1 MQAFL
6 RELSYLVGI
15 RFFKEDKILM
25 YDMVIRNGTLIDGSG
40 APGQHS
46 DVAITA
52 GCIVAVGK
60 DIGPAKKEINAAGL
74 LVTPGW
80 VDIHTHYDGQV
91 TWDPMFS
98 PSSWNGVT
106 TVVMGNCGVGFA
118 PVEPGKEDYL
128 IQLMEGVED
137 IPGAAL
143 AEGIDWK
150 WETFPQYLD
159 VIESI
164 PHAIDFAAQVPHG
177 AVRTYVMGDR
187 GANNEK
193 ASADEV
199 AAMAAIVKEGLE
211 AGALGFS
218 TTRTI
223 LHRAKDG
230 ELAPGTT
237 ADREEVIGIGRV
249 LGEVGY
255 GVLEVASDL
264 NPEEEELAWMRQV
277 GQETGRPVTFACLQS
292 NRDPE
297 QWQRLLA
304 AVDEDRAA
312 GGTLTPQVAQRP
324 AGVLFSLESS
334 GHPFIL
340 HDAYQKVAQLPLAK
354 RVAAL
359 REPAL
364 RREILDNPP
373 DLAGLPEVFTQ
384 TLSAWGNM
392 FPLGDPIDYEPGPEK
407 SVLAQAHVNG
417 CSPAE
422 FAYDTMLEREG
433 KGILYMPL
441 LGYSNGDFEALREMM
456 LHPNAVFG
464 LSDGGAHCGLICD
477 ASMPTYL
484 LTHWA
489 RDRTRGERIPIEQ
502 LIHNQTQR
510 TANFYGMHDRGLIA
524 PGMKADINVIDYDSL
539 TIHPPEMVYDLPANA
554 RRLVQ
559 RVDGYRL
566 TICSGEIIR
575 EDGHDTGAMPGKLVR
590 GPQPQPQSAA

>member
-1 MQAFL
+1 
-6 RELSYLVGI
+6 
-15 RFFKEDKILM
+15 M
-25 YDMVIRNGTLIDGSG
+25 YDMVIRNGSVIDGTG
-40 APGQHS
+40 AAARDV
-46 DVAITA
+46 DVAITGGIIA
-52 GCIVAVGK
+52 AVGA
-60 DIGPAKKEINAAGL
+60 DLGEGRQEIDAAGM

-91 TWDPMFS
+91 SWDPLLS

-118 PVEPGKEDYL
+118 PVVPGKEDYL

-143 AEGIDWK
+143 AEGIAWN

-159 VIESI
+159 EIDKL

-177 AVRTYVMGDR
+177 AVRTYVMGAR
-187 GANNEK
+187 GANNEE
-193 ASADEV
+193 ATAEEV
-199 AAMAAIVKEGLE
+199 AAMAAIVKEGLQ

-223 LHRAKDG
+223 LHRAADG

-237 ADREEVIGIGRV
+237 ADREEVIGIGRAM
-249 LGEVGY
+249 GEVGF
-255 GVLEVASDL
+255 GVFEVASDL
-264 NPEEEELAWMRQV
+264 APEEEELEWMRQI
-277 GQETGRPVTFACLQS
+277 GRETGRPVTFACLQ
-292 NRDPE
+292 NNEDPQ

-340 HDAYQKVAQLPLAK
+340 HEAFQPVAALPLAE

-373 DLAGLPEVFTQ
+373 DLSALPEVFTKSL
-384 TLSAWGNM
+384 TDWDNM
-392 FPLGDPIDYEPGPEK
+392 FPLGDPIDYEPARDK
-407 SVLAQAHVNG
+407 SILNRAKAQG
-417 CSPAE
+417 CTPAE
-422 FAYDTMLEREG
+422 LAYDTMLEREG
-433 KGILYMPL
+433 RGILYMPL
-441 LGYSNGDFEALREMM
+441 LGYSNGDFEALRTMM
-456 LHPNAVFG
+456 EHPHAVFG

-477 ASMPTYL
+477 ASMPSYL

-489 RDRTRGERIPIEQ
+489 RDRSRGERLPIEK
-502 LIHNQTQR
+502 LVHNQTQR
-510 TANFYGMHDRGLIA
+510 TASFYGMYDRGRIA
-524 PGMKADINVIDYDSL
+524 PGMKADINVIDFDRL
-539 TIHPPEMVYDLPANA
+539 TIHPPEMVYDLPASA

-559 RVDGYRL
+559 RVDGYKYTL
-566 TICSGEIIR
+566 CSGEIIFQ
-575 EDGHDTGAMPGKLVR
+575 DGVETGARPGRLVR
-590 GPQPQPQSAA
+590 GPQDAPVAA

>member
-1 MQAFL
+1 
-6 RELSYLVGI
+6 
-15 RFFKEDKILM
+15 M

-40 APGQHS
+40 APARVS
-46 DVAITA
+46 DVAIS
-52 GCIVAVGK
+52 GQKIVAVGER
-60 DIGPAKKEINAAGL
+60 IEGPAAREVDASGL

-91 TWDPMFS
+91 SWDPLLS

-118 PVEPGKEDYL
+118 PVAPGKEDFL

-137 IPGAAL
+137 IPGTAL
-143 AEGIDWK
+143 AEGISWD
-150 WETFPQYLD
+150 WETFPEYLD
-159 VIESI
+159 AIERI
-164 PHAIDFAAQVPHG
+164 PHAIDFGAQVPHG
-177 AVRTYVMGDR
+177 AVRAYVMGDR
-187 GANNEK
+187 GAKNEK
-193 ASADEV
+193 ASAEEV
-199 AAMAAIVKEGLE
+199 AAMAAIVKEGLQ

-249 LGEVGY
+249 LGEVGH
-255 GVLEVASDL
+255 GVFEVASDL
-264 NPEEEELAWMRQV
+264 APEEEELQWMRQI
-277 GQETGRPVTFACLQS
+277 GRETGRPVTFACLQ
-292 NRDPE
+292 NNGDPL
-297 QWQRLLA
+297 QWKRLLA
-304 AVDEDRAA
+304 AVEEDRAA

-340 HDAYQKVAQLPLAK
+340 HAAFQQVAQMPLAE

-359 REPAL
+359 RDPKL

-373 DLAGLPEVFTQ
+373 DLSGLPEVFTK
-384 TLSAWGNM
+384 TLSDWGNM

-407 SVLAQAHVNG
+407 SVLALAKQKG
-417 CSPAE
+417 CSAE
-422 FAYDTMLEREG
+422 EYAYDTMLENNG

-441 LGYSNGDFEALREMM
+441 LGYSHGDFEALREMM
-456 LHPNAVFG
+456 LHPAAIFG

-477 ASMPTYL
+477 ASMPSYL

-489 RDRTRGERIPIEQ
+489 RDRSRGERIPIEQ
-502 LIHNQTQR
+502 LVHRQTQR
-510 TANFYGMHDRGLIA
+510 TANFYGLCDRGLIA
-524 PGMKADINVIDYDSL
+524 PGKKADINLIDYEAL
-539 TIHPPEMVYDLPANA
+539 TLHPPEMVYDLPANA

-559 RVDGYRL
+559 RVDGYAM
-566 TICSGEIIR
+566 TICSGEVIR
-575 EDGHDTGAMPGKLVR
+575 EHGRDTGARPGKLVR
-590 GPQPQPQSAA
+590 GPQAALAV

>member
-1 MQAFL
+1 
-6 RELSYLVGI
+6 
-15 RFFKEDKILM
+15 M
-25 YDMVIRNGTLIDGSG
+25 YDILIRNGKVVDGSG
-40 APGQHS
+40 SPARVS
-46 DVAITA
+46 DVAITNGRIA
-52 GCIVAVGK
+52 AVG
-60 DIGPAKKEINAAGL
+60 DRIEGTARREIDAAGL

-91 TWDPMFS
+91 SWDPLLS

-118 PVEPGKEDYL
+118 PVVPGKEDYL

-137 IPGAAL
+137 IPGTAL
-143 AEGIDWK
+143 AEGIQWQ

-159 VIESI
+159 AIERL
-164 PHAIDFAAQVPHG
+164 PHAIDFGAQVPHG

-187 GANNEK
+187 GAKNEK
-193 ASADEV
+193 ASAEEV
-199 AAMAAIVKEGLE
+199 DAMAAIVKEGLL

-230 ELAPGTT
+230 DLAPGTT

-249 LGEVGY
+249 LGEVGH
-255 GVLEVASDL
+255 GVFEVASDL
-264 NPEEEELAWMRQV
+264 TPEDPELHWMRQV
-277 GQETGRPVTFACLQS
+277 GRETGRPVTFACLQS
-292 NRDPE
+292 PNDPT

-340 HDAYQKVAQLPLAK
+340 HAAYQPVAHLPIAE
-354 RVAAL
+354 RAAAL
-359 REPAL
+359 SQPDT
-364 RREILDNPP
+364 RRAILDNPP
-373 DLAGLPEVFTQ
+373 DLSGLPEVFT
-384 TLSAWGNM
+384 SALIAWHNM
-392 FPLGDPIDYEPGPEK
+392 FPLGDPIDYEPGPDK
-407 SVLAQAHVNG
+407 SVLAQAAAKGV
-417 CSPAE
+417 SPAE
-422 FAYDTMLEREG
+422 FAYDTLLQNNG

-441 LGYSNGDFEALREMM
+441 LGYADGDFEALREMM
-456 LHPNAVFG
+456 LHEHAVFG

-477 ASMPTYL
+477 ASMPSYL

-489 RDRTRGERIPIEQ
+489 RDRSRGARIPLEQ
-502 LIHNQTQR
+502 LVHNQTRR
-510 TANFYGMHDRGLIA
+510 TAEFYGLQDRGLIA
-524 PGMKADINVIDYDSL
+524 PGMKADINVIDYDGL
-539 TIHPPEMVYDLPANA
+539 TIHPPEMVYDLPAQA

-559 RVDGYRL
+559 RVDGYRV
-566 TICSGEIIR
+566 TICSGEVIR
-575 EDGHDTGAMPGKLVR
+575 EDGVDTGARPGKLVR
-590 GPQPQPQSAA
+590 GPQPAPVAA

>member
-1 MQAFL
+1 
-6 RELSYLVGI
+6 
-15 RFFKEDKILM
+15 M
-25 YDMVIRNGTLIDGSG
+25 YDMIIRNGTVIDGSG
-40 APGQHS
+40 APGQVS
-46 DVAITA
+46 DVAISG
-52 GCIVAVGK
+52 GCIAAVGENL
-60 DIGPAKKEINAAGL
+60 GPATKEIDASGL

-80 VDIHTHYDGQV
+80 VDVHTHYDGQV
-91 TWDPMFS
+91 SWDPMLS

-118 PVEPGKEDYL
+118 PVVPGKEDYL

-143 AEGIDWK
+143 AEGIEWN
-150 WETFPQYLD
+150 WETFPEYLD
-159 VIESI
+159 AIEKL
-164 PHAIDFAAQVPHG
+164 PHGIDFAAQVPHG

-193 ASADEV
+193 ATAEEV
-199 AAMAAIVKEGLE
+199 DAMAAIVKEGLE

-237 ADREEVIGIGRV
+237 ADREEVVGIGRV

-255 GVLEVASDL
+255 GVFEVASDL
-264 NPEEEELAWMRQV
+264 APEEEELDWMRQI
-277 GQETGRPVTFACLQS
+277 GRETGRPVTFACLQ
-292 NRDPE
+292 NNEDPE
-297 QWQRLLA
+297 QWKRLLA
-304 AVDEDRAA
+304 AVDEDRAE

-340 HDAYQKVAQLPLAK
+340 HAAYQKVALLPLDE
-354 RVAAL
+354 RVAAMRDPGL
-359 REPAL
+359 RS
-364 RREILDNPP
+364 EILDNPP
-373 DLAGLPEVFTQ
+373 DLTGLPEVFTQ
-384 TLSAWGNM
+384 ALSAWHNM

-407 SVLAQAHVNG
+407 SILAQAKQKG
-417 CSPAE
+417 CSPEE

-433 KGILYMPL
+433 KGIIYMPL

-456 LHPNAVFG
+456 LHPNAIFG

-477 ASMPTYL
+477 ASMPSYL

-489 RDRTRGERIPIEQ
+489 RDRSRGERIPIEQ
-502 LIHNQTQR
+502 LVHNQTQR
-510 TANFYGMHDRGLIA
+510 TANFYGMCDRGSIA
-524 PGMKADINVIDYDSL
+524 PGMKADINVIDFDGL
-539 TIHPPEMVYDLPANA
+539 FLHPPEMVYDLPAQA

-559 RVDGYRL
+559 RVDGYKL
-566 TICSGEIIR
+566 TICSGEVIR
-575 EDGHDTGAMPGKLVR
+575 EDGKDTGAMPGKLVR
-590 GPQPQPQSAA
+590 GPQPQPVA

>member
-1 MQAFL
+1 
-6 RELSYLVGI
+6 
-15 RFFKEDKILM
+15 M
-25 YDMVIRNGTLIDGSG
+25 YDMVIRNGTVIDGSG
-40 APGQHS
+40 TPGQLT
-46 DVAITA
+46 DIGITA
-52 GCIVAVGK
+52 GRIAAVGG
-60 DIGPAKKEINAAGL
+60 DIGPGEKEIDAEGL

-91 TWDPMFS
+91 SWDPMLS

-118 PVEPGKEDYL
+118 PVVPGKEDYL

-143 AEGIDWK
+143 SEGIDWT
-150 WETFPQYLD
+150 WETFPEYLD
-159 VIESI
+159 AIDAL

-177 AVRTYVMGDR
+177 AVRTYVMGAR

-193 ASADEV
+193 ASAEEV
-199 AAMAAIVKEGLE
+199 ETMAAIVKEGLE

-223 LHRAKDG
+223 LHRAADG

-237 ADREEVIGIGRV
+237 ADREEVIGIGRA
-249 LGEVGY
+249 LGEVGH
-255 GVLEVASDL
+255 GVFEVASDL
-264 NPEEEELAWMRQV
+264 APEEEELSWMRQI
-277 GQETGRPVTFACLQS
+277 GRETGRPVTFACLQ
-292 NRDPE
+292 NNEDPD
-297 QWQRLLA
+297 QWKRLLA
-304 AVDEDRAA
+304 AVDEDRAE

-340 HDAYQKVAQLPLAK
+340 HEAFQKVVLLPLAE

-373 DLAGLPEVFTQ
+373 DLSALPEVFTKSL
-384 TLSAWGNM
+384 TDWGNM
-392 FPLGDPIDYEPGPEK
+392 FPLGNPVDYEPPRDK
-407 SVLAQAHVNG
+407 SVLAQAEKLGVD
-417 CSPAE
+417 PAA

-456 LHPNAVFG
+456 IHPHAVFG

-477 ASMPTYL
+477 ASMPSYL

-489 RDRTRGERIPIEQ
+489 RDRSRGERIPIEQ
-502 LIHNQTQR
+502 LVHNQTQR
-510 TANFYGMHDRGLIA
+510 TASFYGMNDRGLIA
-524 PGMKADINVIDYDSL
+524 PGMRADINVIDFEAL
-539 TIHPPEMVYDLPANA
+539 NIHPPEMVYDLPAAA

-559 RVDGYRL
+559 RVDGYKM
-566 TICSGEIIR
+566 TICNGDVILE
-575 EDGHDTGAMPGKLVR
+575 EGQDTGARPGRLVR
-590 GPQPQPQSAA
+590 GPQAAPSVA

>member
-1 MQAFL
+1 L
-6 RELSYLVGI
+6 RYLTTSAQLAQPG
-15 RFFKEDKILM
+15 DNLM

-40 APGQHS
+40 SPGQVNDIAIS
-46 DVAITA
+46 DGSIA
-52 GCIVAVGK
+52 AVGK
-60 DIGPAKKEINAAGL
+60 DIGPAKKEIDAAGM

-80 VDIHTHYDGQV
+80 VDVHTHYDGQV
-91 TWDPMFS
+91 SWDPMLS

-118 PVEPGKEDYL
+118 PVVPGNEDYL

-143 AEGIDWK
+143 AEGIEWN

-159 VIESI
+159 AIEKL

-177 AVRTYVMGDR
+177 AVRTYVMGER

-193 ASADEV
+193 ATADEV
-199 AAMAAIVKEGLE
+199 SAMASIVKEGLE

-255 GVLEVASDL
+255 GVFEVASDL
-264 NPEEEELAWMRQV
+264 APEEEELDWMRQI
-277 GQETGRPVTFACLQS
+277 GRETGRPVTFACLQ
-292 NRDPE
+292 NNEDPD
-297 QWQRLLA
+297 QWKRLLA
-304 AVDEDRAA
+304 AVDEDRAE

-340 HDAYQKVAQLPLAK
+340 HDAYQTVATLAPAE

-359 REPAL
+359 RDPAL
-364 RREILDNPP
+364 RREIIDNPP
-373 DLAGLPEVFTQ
+373 DLSGLPEVFTKSL
-384 TLSAWGNM
+384 TAWSNM
-392 FPLGDPIDYEPGPEK
+392 FPLGDPIDYEPSADK
-407 SVLAQAHVNG
+407 SILAQAQVKG
-417 CSPAE
+417 CSPEE
-422 FAYDTMLEREG
+422 FAYDTMMERDG
-433 KGILYMPL
+433 RAFIYMPL
-441 LGYSNGDFEALREMM
+441 LGYSNGDFEALKKMM
-456 LHPNAVFG
+456 EHPHAIFG

-477 ASMPTYL
+477 ASMPSYL

-489 RDRTRGERIPIEQ
+489 RDRSRGGKLPLEQ
-502 LIHNQTQR
+502 LVHNQTQR
-510 TANFYGMHDRGLIA
+510 TASFYGMQDRGLIA
-524 PGMKADINVIDYDSL
+524 PGMKADINVIDFDNL
-539 TIHPPEMVYDLPANA
+539 HLHPPEMVYDLPADA

-559 RVDGYRL
+559 KVDGYKY
-566 TICSGEIIR
+566 TICSGEVIR
-575 EDGHDTGAMPGKLVR
+575 EDGQNTGAMPGKLVR
-590 GPQPQPQSAA
+590 GPQSKAAA